1 MGKCICHFSA
11 ENNSEYYQLPIFSA
25 VLSYLQLNPRKVQV
39 KQKGEKLT
47 FVAID
52 ISQLQEVHEMLES
65 IVKLEKPIEV
75 A

>member
-1 MGKCICHFSA
+1 
-11 ENNSEYYQLPIFSA
+11 
-25 VLSYLQLNPRKVQV
+25 V

-65 IVKLEKPIEV
+65 IVKMEKPIEV